1 MQLNK
6 LNDSYT
12 VSDQITIDDIE
23 TIKQQGFKT
32 IICHRPDDEEPNQPS
47 VDSIKKIAEECGLH
61 FVHQPVVGS
70 QLNMND
76 VADFQAYYEAAEK
89 PVFAYCRSGMRSC
102 TLWALSNVGI
112 MESNEIIEATSKAGY
127 NLSHLIK

>member
-47 VDSIKKIAEECGLH
+47 VDSIKKLLKNAVYIL
-61 FVHQPVVGS
+61 
-70 QLNMND
+70 
-76 VADFQAYYEAAEK
+76 
-89 PVFAYCRSGMRSC
+89 C
-102 TLWALSNVGI
+102 TNQWLAVN
-112 MESNEIIEATSKAGY
+112 
-127 NLSHLIK
+127 

>member
-1 MQLNK
+1 MLLNK
-6 LNDSYT
+6 LNESYT

-32 IICHRPDDEEPNQPS
+32 IICHRPDDEEPNQPN
-47 VDSIKKIAEECGLH
+47 VETIKKITEENGLN
-61 FVHQPVVGS
+61 FIHQPVIGS

-76 VADFQAYYEAAEK
+76 VADFQNHFEAVEK

-112 MESNEIIEATSKAGY
+112 MEPKEIIEATSKAGY
-127 NLSHLIK
+127 NLSHLIR

>member
-47 VDSIKKIAEECGLH
+47 VDSIKKIAEEYGLH

-76 VADFQAYYEAAEK
+76 VADFQTHYEAADK
-89 PVFAYCRSGMRSC
+89 PVFGYCRSGMRSC